1 MISRGK
7 YACYCNILLLSRF
20 LQHHFVP
27 VFLIPGNSYNIL
39 KQFFFFFFLYLLH
52 AECVFL
58 RTIWN
63 HKSTKCHLHKE
74 FCSYSITPINTPPP
88 TCWTAPNTS
97 AREDTLALACSS
109 TVMCL
114 WIFNSSSR
122 TCVSTQIWFSCWNMH
137 I

>member
-39 KQFFFFFFLYLLH
+39 KQFFLLFFLYLLH
-52 AECVFL
+52 AEWVFL
-58 RTIWN
+58 KN
-63 HKSTKCHLHKE
+63 YLKSQVNQMSSPQRIL
-74 FCSYSITPINTPPP
+74 FLQYTPINTPPP

-122 TCVSTQIWFSCWNMH
+122 TCVSTQIWFSC
-137 I
+137 